1 MFCFILEVNVKM
13 KKLPSKAIIIT
24 VFIISTLSLSSC
36 SLFKKSTAEKAEVE
50 QEDLGKAADAEL
62 RKREKEHY
70 QMQTREA
77 KKMMKKTKR
86 TSKRINR
93 NRISL

>member
-1 MFCFILEVNVKM
+1 M
-13 KKLPSKAIIIT
+13 KKIPSIILLIT
-24 VFIISTLSLSSC
+24 VILLSTFLITSC
-36 SLFKKSTAEKAEVE
+36 SLLKKSKAEKAEVE
-50 QEDLGKAADAEL
+50 QEDLGQAADAEL
-62 RKREKEHY
+62 RKREKEHW